1 MKANIKIKQSDLN
14 QLNKKLN
21 FFKDFD
27 KKVLSSELG
36 RTALDISRLAKR
48 TVPVDTG
55 GLKNSITAE
64 IQGKTVSVVVN
75 KNYAP
80 YIEFGTGSMVNIDD
94 MVALGIPPS
103 YAMQFKGKGL
113 REVNLPARPFLFSSA
128 RIEFNNLLNRL
139 NNRIKK
145 IR

>member
-1 MKANIKIKQSDLN
+1 MKANIKINQSDLN
-14 QLNKKLN
+14 QLNKKLS
-21 FFKDFD
+21 FFKNFD
-27 KKVLSSELG
+27 KKVLSNELG

-55 GLKNSITAE
+55 GLRNSITAE

-75 KNYAP
+75 KDYAP
-80 YIEFGTGSMVNIDD
+80 YIEFGTGSMVKIDD

-128 RIEFNNLLNRL
+128 RIEYNKLLNRL

>member
-1 MKANIKIKQSDLN
+1 
-14 QLNKKLN
+14 
-21 FFKDFD
+21 
-27 KKVLSSELG
+27 
-36 RTALDISRLAKR
+36 
-48 TVPVDTG
+48 
-55 GLKNSITAE
+55 
-64 IQGKTVSVVVN
+64 
-75 KNYAP
+75 
-80 YIEFGTGSMVNIDD
+80 MVKIDD

-128 RIEFNNLLNRL
+128 RIEYNKLLNRL